1 MDKLKTEEIK
11 EVGKWLMIIGASIFS
26 CGAGAYMVSNH
37 IEKKDARLVHTT
49 QLYQIEEEE
58 RAKELKLRDEA
69 IAAATEKDRLYS
81 EKIKSMDN
89 KAFAKFH
96 AENVS
101 KANADVLAKADQITK
116 QAEADV
122 VKARLECNETMNK
135 LRDDCLKKIEEADRK
150 RDEAVRK
157 YDAINTLFTNKDK
170 ILKAKAALDLAIE
183 KDQQAKDDKA
193 ELIKSIKDMLE

>member
-1 MDKLKTEEIK
+1 MIKLKTEEIK
-11 EVGKWLMIIGASIFS
+11 EVGKWLMIIGVSIFS
-26 CGAGAYMVSNH
+26 CGVGAYTVSNH

-58 RAKELKLRDEA
+58 RTKELKLRDEA

-81 EKIKSMDN
+81 EKIKSMDG

-101 KANADVLAKADQITK
+101 KANADVLAKADQIAK

-122 VKARLECNETMNK
+122 VKARLECNEAMNK

-157 YDAINTLFTNKDK
+157 YEAINTLFTNKDK

-193 ELIKSIKDMLE
+193 ELLKSIKDMLE

>member
-1 MDKLKTEEIK
+1 MYKLKTEEIK
-11 EVGKWLMIIGASIFS
+11 EVGKWLMIIGVSIFS

-49 QLYQIEEEE
+49 QLYQIEEDE

-81 EKIKSMDN
+81 EKIKSMDG

-101 KANADVLAKADQITK
+101 KANTDVLAKADQIAK

-122 VKARLECNETMNK
+122 VKARLECNEAMNK

-157 YDAINTLFTNKDK
+157 YEAINTLFTNKDK

-183 KDQQAKDDKA
+183 KDQKAKDDKA
-193 ELIKSIKDMLE
+193 ELLKSIKDMLE

>member
-49 QLYQIEEEE
+49 QLYQIEEE

-157 YDAINTLFTNKDK
+157 YDAINILFTNKDK

-193 ELIKSIKDMLE
+193 ELLKSIKDMLE